1 MDKKKIAGIVIGL
14 FVAASVIVLI
24 AKEMT
29 KNTSTTQT
37 KVETAAKSSEN
48 SQKHHIKVTYFHGT
62 MRCPS
67 CLKIEKYTKETVTS
81 KFRAQMDSGLIEFHE
96 INVDKPENNKFIEQ
110 YQLTTKQ
117 VIVSEYENGKEK
129 RWQNL
134 DRVWELLREEE
145 DFRSYI
151 EMEVTGWLNEVKK

>member
-14 FVAASVIVLI
+14 FVVVSVVVLI

-29 KNTSTTQT
+29 KNTSTTEANVT
-37 KVETAAKSSEN
+37 TAKVSEE
-48 SQKHHIKVTYFHGT
+48 KHHLKVTYFHGT
-62 MRCPS
+62 MRCSS
-67 CLKIEKYTKETVTS
+67 CLKIENYTKETVTS
-81 KFRAQMDSGLIEFHE
+81 KFRAEMDSGLIEFHE
-96 INVDKPENNKFIEQ
+96 INIDKPENNKYIEK

-129 RWQNL
+129 RWKNL
-134 DRVWELLREEE
+134 DRVWQLLREEE
-145 DFRSYI
+145 EFKSYV

>member
-1 MDKKKIAGIVIGL
+1 MDKKKILGIVIGL
-14 FVAASVIVLI
+14 FVAVSVVVLI

-29 KNTSTTQT
+29 KNTSTTEVNVPS
-37 KVETAAKSSEN
+37 KESVE
-48 SQKHHIKVTYFHGT
+48 QKHHLKVIYFHGT

-67 CLKIEKYTKETVTS
+67 CLKIEKYTRDTVTS
-81 KFRAQMDSGLIEFHE
+81 KFKTDIDSGLIEFSE
-96 INVDKPENNKFIEQ
+96 INVDKPENERYIEQ

-129 RWQNL
+129 RWKDL
-134 DRVWELLREEE
+134 DRVWQLLREEE
-145 DFRSYI
+145 DFKSYI